1 MNDMTLREVC
11 ENTGA
16 SRRAVQGYESA
27 GLVTPT
33 GKNDR
38 GHLIYNQLMQERIRK
53 IKLYQDLGFSIKEI
67 VEIIEAPP
75 HILKPALESRLEGL
89 QSEATHTQTKIKTIK
104 ELISEL

>member
-1 MNDMTLREVC
+1 MKDMTLREVC
-11 ENTGA
+11 ESTGA
-16 SRRAVQGYESA
+16 SRRAIQGYESA

-38 GHLIYNQLMQERIRK
+38 GHLIYSELMQDRIRK

-89 QSEATHTQTKIKTIK
+89 QSEATNMQTKIKIIK